1 MASCFGVLILLR
13 YKISIIVKLEGHM
26 KRQLISRISFFKKT
40 LSSGTFQNYSLIC
53 LRWPEPIYMRK
64 GYVFRVAFLQKE
76 RFSQDLI
83 FTHVF
88 KKIEI
93 AMR

>member
-13 YKISIIVKLEGHM
+13 YKISIIVKLEGHI
-26 KRQLISRISFFKKT
+26 KRQLISRMSYFFKKN
-40 LSSGTFQNYSLIC
+40 LSSGTFQNYSLI
-53 LRWPEPIYMRK
+53 RWPEPSYMRK
-64 GYVFRVAFLQKE
+64 GYVFRVAFLQQE
-76 RFSQDLI
+76 RFNQD
-83 FTHVF
+83 FTQVF

>member
-13 YKISIIVKLEGHM
+13 YKISIIVKLKGHI
-26 KRQLISRISFFKKT
+26 KRQLISRISYFLKKK
-40 LSSGTFQNYSLIC
+40 LSSGAFQNYSLIC

-64 GYVFRVAFLQKE
+64 GYVFRVAFLQQE
-76 RFSQDLI
+76 RFNQD

>member
-1 MASCFGVLILLR
+1 MASSFGILILLR
-13 YKISIIVKLEGHM
+13 YKISIIVKLKGHI
-26 KRQLISRISFFKKT
+26 KRPLISRISYFKKKK

-53 LRWPEPIYMRK
+53 LRWPEPSYMRK
-64 GYVFRVAFLQKE
+64 GYVFRVAFLQQE
-76 RFSQDLI
+76 RFNQD